1 MVVLH
6 TLHSLLVSGV
16 QSFLEVLV
24 HPLLT
29 ELLLDS
35 IDDSHD
41 SLDVFIEKLTLLEA
55 FECDHRLVLVLLGNV
70 FDNF

>member
-1 MVVLH
+1 MVVFH
-6 TLHSLLVSGV
+6 TLYTLLVRRV

-35 IDDSHD
+35 IDDGHD

-55 FECDHRLVLVLLGNV
+55 FESDHGLVLVLLGNV

>member
-1 MVVLH
+1 MVVFH
-6 TLHSLLVSGV
+6 ALHSLLVRRV

-35 IDDSHD
+35 IDDGHD
-41 SLDVFIEKLTLLEA
+41 SLDVFIEELTLLKA
-55 FECDHRLVLVLLGNV
+55 FECDHGLVLVLLGNV